1 MGSGTGGSEPPGP
14 PREFRAAWVSTVA
27 NIDWPSAPGLP
38 VDRQLAE
45 MRAILDRAAALNLNA
60 IVLQVRPACDAIYP
74 SAIEPW
80 SEYLTGRQGQAPSPA
95 YDPLATWIREAH
107 KRGIELHAWFNPY
120 RARHVGA
127 RSPDAPTHVTNTHPQ
142 IVRAFNKWA
151 WLDPGEPLA
160 RQHTLSVIADV
171 VRRYDIDGV
180 HIDDYFYPYASYLK
194 GQPGNAFPDSA
205 SYGRYRSTGG
215 TLAVADWRRDN
226 VNSMVRA
233 IHQTVKQVK
242 PHVKFGIS
250 PFGIWRPNNPPGIA
264 GLDQYEELFA
274 DARLWLEKGWCDY
287 FTPQLYWPLGAP
299 KQPYAKLLRWWAS
312 QNPTGKHVW
321 PGNAV
326 SDLKSPPQP
335 WPVNEIVDQVRAT
348 RADGGATGNV
358 HFSMAALMRAR
369 ADIAAALQNGPYAQ
383 RALVPASP
391 WLGGGVTHPA
401 PKVEAKRESGGGAVT
416 VTWQPAGGE
425 PWVWGVW
432 LRYGKDWRFASY
444 PAATRGMRFEGAIE
458 EVRVFGV
465 DRIGTLGESGGAGV
479 GN

>member
-1 MGSGTGGSEPPGP
+1 
-14 PREFRAAWVSTVA
+14 VSTVA

-60 IVLQVRPACDAIYP
+60 IILQVRPACDAIYP

-80 SEYLTGRQGQAPSPA
+80 SEYLTGRQGQPPAPA
-95 YDPLATWIREAH
+95 YDPLATWVAEAH
-107 KRGIELHAWFNPY
+107 RRGIELHAWFNPY
-120 RARHVGA
+120 RARHMNA
-127 RSPDAPTHVTNTHPQ
+127 RSPDAPTHINQTHPQ
-142 IVRAFNKWA
+142 IVRKFNGWA

-194 GQPGNAFPDSA
+194 GQPGNTFPDSTT
-205 SYGRYRSTGG
+205 YQRYRSTGG
-215 TLAVADWRRDN
+215 TLALADWRRDN
-226 VNSMVRA
+226 VNAMVRA

-250 PFGIWRPNNPPGIA
+250 PFGIWRPNNPPGVA
-264 GLDQYEELFA
+264 GLDQYEELYA

-287 FTPQLYWPLGAP
+287 FTPQLYWQLGAP

-312 QNPTGKHVW
+312 QNATGKHVW
-321 PGNAV
+321 PGNSLIGLGNATN
-326 SDLKSPPQP
+326 P
-335 WPVNEIVDQVRAT
+335 WPASELVNQIHAT
-348 RADGGATGNV
+348 RTDGGATGNV
-358 HFSMAALMRAR
+358 LFSMVALMQDRR
-369 ADIAAALQNGPYAQ
+369 GIDGALRTGPYA
-383 RALVPASP
+383 RHALVPPSP

-401 PKVEAKRESGGGAVT
+401 PQVEARRESGGAVT
-416 VTWQPAGGE
+416 VTWQPSGGA

-432 LRYGKDWRFASY
+432 LRYGKDWRFAAY
-444 PAATRGMRFEGAIE
+444 PAGTRGMRFEGDPRGAIE

-465 DRIGTLGESGGAGV
+465 DRIGMLGEAGRAGV
-479 GN
+479 GG